1 MLRETVT
8 MTSHPLDSA
17 ASDLARQRLMGIGL
31 IAGAFFL
38 FSLLDTSAKWLNHTI
53 PTMETVWCRYVF
65 SVIFVMIVI
74 NPRTKPGVL
83 KTKKPGLQIIR
94 SLLLFAST
102 VFNFIAVN
110 YLQLSQTI
118 SIAFATPLLVALL
131 SGPLL
136 GERISRDRLIAI
148 VVGFLGVLVVA
159 RPGFGGIHPVA
170 ILSVCGVVCYA
181 MYAIMTRHLAAH
193 DSTETTLVYSGLVG
207 AVLLTPALPW
217 FWQNPPDF
225 FTTITMVALGAY
237 AALGHFALI
246 KAHRFAPAY
255 ILSPFIYTQLIWM
268 VILGYLVFGDV
279 PDGFTLLGGMI
290 VIASGLYLLARE
302 RKRQGITPAVIE

>member
-1 MLRETVT
+1 M
-8 MTSHPLDSA
+8 
-17 ASDLARQRLMGIGL
+17 SDATRSTDQSRQRLVGIAL

-53 PTMETVWCRYVF
+53 PTMETVWSRYVF
-65 SVIFVMIVI
+65 SVIFVMIVV
-74 NPRTKPGVL
+74 NPKTKPGVL
-83 KTKKPGLQIIR
+83 KTNKPGLQALR
-94 SLLLFAST
+94 SLFLFAST
-102 VFNFIAVN
+102 LFNFIAVN

-136 GERISRDRLIAI
+136 GERISRDRFIAI
-148 VVGFLGVLVVA
+148 IMGFLGVLVVS

-170 ILSVCGVVCYA
+170 ILSVCGVVCYS

-207 AVLLTPALPW
+207 AILLTPALPW
-217 FWQNPPDF
+217 FWQNPPDIM
-225 FTTITMVALGAY
+225 TALTMVALGAY

-268 VILGYLVFGDV
+268 VLLGYFVFGDI
-279 PDGFTLLGGMI
+279 PDGFTLLGGFI
-290 VIASGLYLLARE
+290 VVGSGLYLLARE
-302 RKRQGITPAVIE
+302 RSRQGITTAVAD

>member
-1 MLRETVT
+1 
-8 MTSHPLDSA
+8 MTSQPLPPSH
-17 ASDLARQRLMGIGL
+17 SDVARQRLMGIAL
-31 IAGAFFL
+31 MAGAFFL
-38 FSLLDTSAKWLNHTI
+38 FSLLDASAKWLNHHI
-53 PTMETVWCRYVF
+53 PTIETVWSRYIF
-65 SVIFVMIVI
+65 SVIFVMIVV
-74 NPRTKPGVL
+74 NPGTKPGVL
-83 KTKKPGLQIIR
+83 KTKRPLLQAVR
-94 SLLLFAST
+94 SLFLFVST
-102 VFNFIAVN
+102 ILNFIAVN

-118 SIAFATPLLVALL
+118 SIALATPLLVALL

-170 ILSVCGVVCYA
+170 ILSVCSVFCTA

-207 AVLLTPALPW
+207 ALLLTPALPW
-217 FWQNPPDF
+217 FWQNPPD
-225 FTTITMVALGAY
+225 ILTMMTMMALGVY

-255 ILSPFIYTQLIWM
+255 ILSPFIYSQLIWM
-268 VILGYLVFGDV
+268 VILGYIVFGDI
-279 PDGFTLLGGMI
+279 PDGFTLLGGFI
-290 VIASGLYLLARE
+290 VIGSGLYLIARE
-302 RKRQGITPAVIE
+302 RKRQGMTPAVAH

>member
-1 MLRETVT
+1 
-8 MTSHPLDSA
+8 
-17 ASDLARQRLMGIGL
+17 MGIAL
-31 IAGAFFL
+31 MAGAFFL
-38 FSLLDTSAKWLNHTI
+38 FSLLDASAKWLNHHI
-53 PTMETVWCRYVF
+53 PTIETVWSRYVF
-65 SVIFVMIVI
+65 SVIFVMIVV
-74 NPRTKPGVL
+74 NPGTKPGVL
-83 KTKKPGLQIIR
+83 KTKRPLLQAVR
-94 SLLLFAST
+94 SLFLFVST
-102 VFNFIAVN
+102 ILNFIAVN

-118 SIAFATPLLVALL
+118 SIALATPLLVALL

-170 ILSVCGVVCYA
+170 ILSVCSVFCTA

-207 AVLLTPALPW
+207 ALLLTPALPW
-217 FWQNPPDF
+217 FWQNPPD
-225 FTTITMVALGAY
+225 ILTMMTMMALGVY

-255 ILSPFIYTQLIWM
+255 ILSPFIYSQLIWM
-268 VILGYLVFGDV
+268 VILGYIVFGDI
-279 PDGFTLLGGMI
+279 PDGFTLLGGFI
-290 VIASGLYLLARE
+290 VIGSGLYLIARE
-302 RKRQGITPAVIE
+302 RKRQGMTPAVAH